1 MELGKYEIQEEL
13 GQGGFGTVY
22 KALDKTLNRTV
33 AVKVLH
39 PNLVNDPTFLKRFR
53 QEAQLA
59 AQLDHAN
66 LVTVHDFGEFEG
78 RFYIV
83 MNYLSGGSLKEL
95 IKKEGALGKERSL
108 KIFEQLCE
116 GLGYAHK
123 RNIVHRDLKPGNIL
137 FDGEGNARISDL
149 GFAKLLQSNTSAS
162 FSTSG
167 GMVGTP
173 AYMAPEIWRGK
184 PATSATD
191 IYSLACVLVEMLTG
205 QPLFGGESTPE
216 IMLKHFEALQLPE
229 SLPEEWKP
237 VLEAA
242 LHKDQGTRTANAADF
257 LEQIK
262 QAEQKANQPVKA
274 EQKEKAANIKP
285 EEKQMTALEAGGE
298 VLNNDSG
305 EVHKILQRS
314 LDSLPVETVFE
325 SEKELKRKSEEDKK
339 EKAEASKILA
349 ATQSK
354 TQVAGAI
361 QNEAEK
367 LKREANP
374 VLVEVE
380 SRESKTA
387 EEGNQ
392 ASKTGSNAQ
401 NWQSTSPSGQRTTEK
416 QEAGAK
422 ESTKAE
428 AEKSKLMSGVIIGF
442 VSLAVIILAIN
453 IWIDTHTPKVVY
465 SSPTATAAAQ
475 TATSKSEFGLGST
488 KTRQKDGMEQVY
500 VPAGNFIMGSEAGD
514 ADAFVEEMPER
525 TVYLDAYWIDKYE
538 VSNGQY
544 QECVENGACTEP
556 QYSES
561 EIRSEYYGNSIYDD
575 YPVNCVD
582 WYQAKAYCEWAGG
595 DLPTEAQWE
604 KAARG
609 DHGKKYPWGN
619 QVPDSSYA
627 NYDGNIGDTTE
638 VGSYEKGMSP
648 YGAMDMAGNV
658 WEWVNDWYADEY
670 DVNDT
675 NNPKGPSGT
684 REKRVLRGGS
694 WPDDDLSIRMA
705 YRLMKE
711 PNFWNYDLGFRC
723 VTRP

>member
-95 IKKEGALGKERSL
+95 IKKESALGKERSL

-191 IYSLACVLVEMLTG
+191 VYSLACVLVEMLTG

-216 IMLKHFEALQLPE
+216 IMMKHFDPLRLPE
-229 SLPEEWKP
+229 SLPEEWKLG
-237 VLEAA
+237 VEAA
-242 LHKDQGTRTANAADF
+242 LEKNQEKRIQTVEEFFKKIRAVGEK
-257 LEQIK
+257 LED
-262 QAEQKANQPVKA
+262 AEKVDLRKSD
-274 EQKEKAANIKP
+274 ESKVRKEKQTSGSSENEQNK
-285 EEKQMTALEAGGE
+285 E
-298 VLNNDSG
+298 SG
-305 EVHKILQRS
+305 EGRHSRAVDDQDTKRS
-314 LDSLPVETVFE
+314 KFDFTETLGKDKNKPVF
-325 SEKELKRKSEEDKK
+325 
-339 EKAEASKILA
+339 
-349 ATQSK
+349 
-354 TQVAGAI
+354 
-361 QNEAEK
+361 
-367 LKREANP
+367 
-374 VLVEVE
+374 VE
-380 SRESKTA
+380 SKERKGKLGVIAGIALLVIILGVTIYQIGKSNSKTA
-387 EEGNQ
+387 YVDV
-392 ASKTGSNAQ
+392 
-401 NWQSTSPSGQRTTEK
+401 
-416 QEAGAK
+416 
-422 ESTKAE
+422 KA
-428 AEKSKLMSGVIIGF
+428 
-442 VSLAVIILAIN
+442 
-453 IWIDTHTPKVVY
+453 VV
-465 SSPTATAAAQ
+465 TATATKAA
-475 TATSKSEFGLGST
+475 T
-488 KTRQKDGMEQVY
+488 KTPTPVTRIREIDGMDQVY
-500 VPAGNFIMGSEAGD
+500 VPAGNFIMGSNDSG
-514 ADAFVEEMPER
+514 ADPDEKPVR
-525 TVYLDAYWIDKYE
+525 TVYLVSYWIDKYE
-538 VSNGQY
+538 VSKKQY
-544 QECVENGACTEP
+544 KK
-556 QYSES
+556 
-561 EIRSEYYGNSIYDD
+561 
-575 YPVNCVD
+575 CVD
-582 WYQAKAYCEWAGG
+582 ARICDLPGDNFSTYDNFPVTYVSWEDAKTYCEWAGG
-595 DLPTEAQWE
+595 VLPTEAQWE
-604 KAARG
+604 KVARG
-609 DHGKKYPWGN
+609 EDSRKYPWGN
-619 QVPDSSYA
+619 EEPDNSYA
-627 NYDGNIGDTTE
+627 NYNENIGDPTE
-638 VGSYEKGMSP
+638 VGSYEKGASP

-670 DVNDT
+670 DADDT

-684 REKRVLRGGS
+684 RAYRVLRGGS
-694 WPDDDLSIRMA
+694 WSIKSRDTRSANRSWSNPDFRSKYI
-705 YRLMKE
+705 
-711 PNFWNYDLGFRC
+711 GFRC
-723 VTRP
+723 VSSP